1 VNRTEKRWR
10 AGVIGTGKHGSRY
23 AQHIVQDIEG
33 LDLVAVS
40 RRSQEGKVQAEQW
53 SCRWHADWRE
63 LVADSE
69 VDCVVAALP
78 PVLNAEIAAAC
89 ALARKPLLLEKP
101 MAVSAREAVTINELF
116 ARQGVALTIGQ
127 TLRYNRVI
135 RLLREQLDGIG
146 ALCSFTANQRL
157 EPATL
162 AWLDDPSLAGAGV
175 SFHSAI
181 HVFDALRFITG
192 CEVVRVMAR
201 IRCLRSLRLED
212 HLVVLVE
219 LENGVVGTVDCSKI
233 GPARSGRF
241 EFIGSKG
248 QLHGDQVH
256 HVCELIRGQNRV
268 PLDTGEPVSTLVPLL
283 QDWLEC
289 LLGRQANP
297 IPGEEG
303 VAAVRICEACLRSA
317 VRGGWEEV

>member
-1 VNRTEKRWR
+1 
-10 AGVIGTGKHGSRY
+10 
-23 AQHIVQDIEG
+23 
-33 LDLVAVS
+33 
-40 RRSQEGKVQAEQW
+40 
-53 SCRWHADWRE
+53 
-63 LVADSE
+63 
-69 VDCVVAALP
+69 
-78 PVLNAEIAAAC
+78 
-89 ALARKPLLLEKP
+89 
-101 MAVSAREAVTINELF
+101 
-116 ARQGVALTIGQ
+116 
-127 TLRYNRVI
+127 
-135 RLLREQLDGIG
+135 
-146 ALCSFTANQRL
+146 
-157 EPATL
+157 
-162 AWLDDPSLAGAGV
+162 
-175 SFHSAI
+175 
-181 HVFDALRFITG
+181 
-192 CEVVRVMAR
+192 MAR

-303 VAAVRICEACLRSA
+303 VSAVRICEACLRSA
-317 VRGGWEEV
+317 VRGRWEEV